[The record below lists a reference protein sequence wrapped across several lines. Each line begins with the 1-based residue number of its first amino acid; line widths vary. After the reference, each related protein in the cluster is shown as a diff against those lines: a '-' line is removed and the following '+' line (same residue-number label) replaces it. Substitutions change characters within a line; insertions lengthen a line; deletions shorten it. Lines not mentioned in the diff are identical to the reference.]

1 MLDSETALAF
11 DGSTTAEQAPPSG
24 TFVAVR
30 LSEASDE
37 ELARALLVGHPDARR
52 VTWQRFSPL
61 VSRMAR
67 RVFPRHEDAEEV
79 VQEIFLC
86 LFRRAHT
93 LRVPVAFR
101 GFVMAI
107 AKRTLSHERRRRR
120 LRFYQASEEEQRSAD
135 VLSVAADPA
144 AKHALLGLEQLVARL
159 RYRERNAFMLRFVEG
174 MDAAEVGARLGVS
187 APTAR
192 RSFARAWKRINVWAS
207 RDPFL
212 ADYLRA
218 GGVANC

>member
-1 MLDSETALAF
+1 MFDSETAFVF
-11 DGSTTAEQAPPSG
+11 DGPLSGEQAAPNSAV
-24 TFVAVR
+24 VATR

-37 ELARALLVGHPDARR
+37 ELARALLVGHPDARHI
-52 VTWQRFSPL
+52 TWQRFSPL
-61 VSRMAR
+61 VGRMAR
-67 RVFPRHEDAEEV
+67 RAFRRNEDAEEV
-79 VQEIFLC
+79 VQEVFLC
-86 LFRRAHT
+86 LFRRVHT

-120 LRFYQASEEEQRSAD
+120 LRFYQASEDEQRSAD

-144 AKHALLGLEQLVARL
+144 AKHALIGLEQLVARL

-212 ADYLRA
+212 ADYLRSGA
-218 GGVANC
+218 IANC